1 MKKKISIK
9 ATIETKNNF
18 VKINKRT
25 NSNILILE
33 KKFVLPVQK
42 IIKNTPTQNLKNKP
56 FILKKKFTFVYVSIF
71 LGKQSSSILFTSFTF

>member
-42 IIKNTPTQNLKNKP
+42 IIKNTPTQNLKSKP
-56 FILKKKFTFVYVSIF
+56 FILKKNLV
-71 LGKQSSSILFTSFTF
+71 L

>member
-42 IIKNTPTQNLKNKP
+42 IIKNIFLTIKLIAFRIFKLN
-56 FILKKKFTFVYVSIF
+56 KKK
-71 LGKQSSSILFTSFTF
+71 